1 MSILNSI
8 VLWTDK
14 YMLWLLVLQYIIVG
28 IACIALGRWAKGLY
42 FIGALI
48 LTIGLIYMR

>member
-14 YMLWLLVLQYIIVG
+14 YLLWILVGQYVLVG
-28 IACIALGRWAKGLY
+28 VSCFSLGQWAKGLY